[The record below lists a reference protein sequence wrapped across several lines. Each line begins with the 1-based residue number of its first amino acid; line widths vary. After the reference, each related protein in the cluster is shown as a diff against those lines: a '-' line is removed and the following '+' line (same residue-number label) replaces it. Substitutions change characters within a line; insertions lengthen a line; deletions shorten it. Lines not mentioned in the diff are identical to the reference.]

1 VSARASALGAIVIT
15 AVCALPCAA
24 QTVAAAP
31 SAHTCDQ
38 KDADAKRA
46 WASSPHG
53 WLASVFHKEQ
63 RDIADS
69 WCRIWETS
77 GGRDRSFK
85 AENFGRTLFTGDGIH
100 PAVSSALVPGSG
112 FAGGATFGVD
122 RALASRP
129 LRLSM
134 SADVLAS
141 TNGSWQVGGEL
152 AMLGSAR
159 KRDND
164 HNHAVVDVQHQH
176 LAELT
181 YFGPSNDSL
190 KANQTAYALDKTV
203 AAGLAVIPLHHGV
216 SAVFAGGGEWLD
228 PGAPT
233 AGSQLPV
240 DARFGEATTP
250 AIGTSTSYFIYGA
263 GVRWRYPLDPTSEGY
278 RSSAEALLR
287 AYHATSGGPY
297 SFRRLDLLWTNA
309 FTPNAAIGTFS
320 ATGFAALSYTGDGDA
335 VPFYLQPT
343 VGGTDQAGR
352 AALRSYHDYR
362 FRAPNALGI
371 VIEHERA
378 IKNVF
383 GSLLFMDLGQVF
395 DTPSRVRLNAFHK
408 SFGAGITLR
417 AGNTT
422 VLRIFYAWGGGEG
435 TRTTFSG
442 GSGAFGP
449 SDAIAW

>member
-1 VSARASALGAIVIT
+1 MPEKREHFRA
-15 AVCALPCAA
+15 
-24 QTVAAAP
+24 
-31 SAHTCDQ
+31 H
-38 KDADAKRA
+38 
-46 WASSPHG
+46 
-53 WLASVFHKEQ
+53 
-63 RDIADS
+63 
-69 WCRIWETS
+69 
-77 GGRDRSFK
+77 
-85 AENFGRTLFTGDGIH
+85 
-100 PAVSSALVPGSG
+100 
-112 FAGGATFGVD
+112 
-122 RALASRP
+122 
-129 LRLSM
+129 
-134 SADVLAS
+134 
-141 TNGSWQVGGEL
+141 
-152 AMLGSAR
+152 
-159 KRDND
+159 
-164 HNHAVVDVQHQH
+164 
-176 LAELT
+176 
-181 YFGPSNDSL
+181 
-190 KANQTAYALDKTV
+190 
-203 AAGLAVIPLHHGV
+203 
-216 SAVFAGGGEWLD
+216 
-228 PGAPT
+228 
-233 AGSQLPV
+233 
-240 DARFGEATTP
+240 
-250 AIGTSTSYFIYGA
+250 
-263 GVRWRYPLDPTSEGY
+263 
-278 RSSAEALLR
+278 
-287 AYHATSGGPY
+287 
-297 SFRRLDLLWTNA
+297 SFRRLDLLWANA

>member
-1 VSARASALGAIVIT
+1 LIVISV
-15 AVCALPCAA
+15 VCALPCAA
-24 QTVAAAP
+24 QGVAAA
-31 SAHTCDQ
+31 SAAQTCDQ

-46 WASSPHG
+46 WASEPHG

-69 WCRIWETS
+69 WCRIWEAS

-134 SADVLAS
+134 SADALAS
-141 TNGSWQVGGEL
+141 TNGSWQAGGAL
-152 AMLGSAR
+152 TVLGSAR

-164 HNHAVVDVQHQH
+164 HNHAVIDVHHQR

-181 YFGPSNDSL
+181 YFGPSNDSVTT
-190 KANQTAYALDKTV
+190 NQTAYALDKTI
-203 AAGLAVIPLHHGV
+203 AAGELVMPIGSGFA
-216 SAVFAGGGEWLD
+216 AVFAGGGEWLE

-240 DARFGEATTP
+240 GARFDESTAPGFTS
-250 AIGTSTSYFIYGA
+250 STSYVIYGA
-263 GVRWRYPLDPTSEGY
+263 GARWRYPLDATSEGY
-278 RSSAEALLR
+278 RTSANAMLR
-287 AYHATSGGPY
+287 AYHETSGRPY
-297 SFRRLDLLWTNA
+297 SFRRLDLQWTNA
-309 FTPNAAIGTFS
+309 FTPSAAVGTFS
-320 ATGFAALSYTGDGDA
+320 ASGFAALSYTGDGDS

-343 VGGTDQAGR
+343 VGGADQSGR
-352 AALRSYHDYR
+352 AVLRSYHDYR

-371 VIEHERA
+371 VIEHERT
-378 IKNVF
+378 IKDFF
-383 GSLLFMDLGQVF
+383 GSLLFVDLGQVF
-395 DTPSRVRLNAFHK
+395 DTPSRVRLNAFHT
-408 SFGAGITLR
+408 SFGAGVTLR

-435 TRTTFSG
+435 TRTTVSG
-442 GSGAFGP
+442 GSGAFGEAP
-449 SDAIAW
+449 ITSW